1 MPAKRKPEEEYQI
14 ENLTAMPSWKF
25 RRRAV
30 FGSLLFAAGVIV
42 YVAWQWDDTGIAET
56 LALGG
61 FGLIGAI
68 VAAYIGGATYQD
80 VKLWK
85 PVSLEDKAEYK
96 SRKTKGLEDIVEEGL
111 LSDK

>member
-1 MPAKRKPEEEYQI
+1 MTRKKELQQDYQI

-30 FGSLLFAAGVIV
+30 FGSLIFAACVII
-42 YVAWQWDDTGIAET
+42 YVAWKWDDTGIAET

-68 VAAYIGGATYQD
+68 IAAYIGGATYQD
-80 VKLWK
+80 VKLWQ
-85 PVSLEDKAEYK
+85 PVSLENKEEFK
-96 SRKTKGLEDIVEEGL
+96 SRKTKNIEKIVEDGL
-111 LSDK
+111 MPDH

>member
-1 MPAKRKPEEEYQI
+1 MSTKNTSQDYQV
-14 ENLTAMPSWKF
+14 EDMTAMPSWKF

-30 FGSLLFAAGVIV
+30 FGSLIFAAGVVI
-42 YVAWQWDDTGIAET
+42 YVAWKWDDTGIAET

-68 VAAYIGGATYQD
+68 IAAYIGGATYQD

-85 PVSLEDKAEYK
+85 PVSLENKAEYK
-96 SRKTKGLEDIVEEGL
+96 SRKTKGLEDIVEQGL
-111 LSDK
+111 LDDK